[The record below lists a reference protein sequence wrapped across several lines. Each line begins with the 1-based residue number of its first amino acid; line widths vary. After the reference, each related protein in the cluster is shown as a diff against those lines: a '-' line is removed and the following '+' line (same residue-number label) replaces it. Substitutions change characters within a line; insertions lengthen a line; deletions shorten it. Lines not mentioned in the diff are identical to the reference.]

1 MIKKVRETFNENY
14 KQEYYDNLKN
24 DLAQSFG
31 EPCAFRISETPFFIG
46 KELKQE
52 VFDTCDTI
60 IEQLWKID
68 FEEIREKF
76 IPKKLQSPL
85 ALGKPH
91 FLAIDFGLCEDG
103 QGGIAPK
110 LIELQS
116 FPSLFLYQALLGKT
130 FLKNYPQIPK
140 KGFHFYLN
148 DLNEASY
155 LEELKRVIVGD
166 ENPENV
172 ILLEIYPEKQKTRI
186 DFWATKQALGIEVL
200 CLTKVIKEGKN
211 LFYEKNGRKVKI
223 NRIYNRVILDELLQ
237 MPDLKTD
244 FNLTDDV
251 DVEWVTHPDW
261 FFMISKCIMPLLS
274 HKNIPQSFYL
284 NDFPKDLDLSA
295 YVLKPLFSFAGKGI
309 NLNPT
314 LEFIEGIKDRHNYI
328 LQSKVKYAPIV
339 KAPSGT
345 NSKVELRILYTWSD
359 SENRLMPVINL
370 TRMNKG
376 DLINVSYLSNDDW
389 VGSSISFFED

>member
-1 MIKKVRETFNENY
+1 MIQKVREAFNEDF

-24 DLAQSFG
+24 DLAQTFG

-46 KELKQE
+46 KELKKE
-52 VFDTCDTI
+52 VFDACDSI

-76 IPKKLQSPL
+76 IPKELQSPST
-85 ALGKPH
+85 LGKPH
-91 FLAIDFGLCEDG
+91 FLAIDFGLCDDG

-116 FPSLFLYQALLGKT
+116 FPSLFLYQALLGKA
-130 FLKNYPQIPK
+130 FIKNYPQIPK
-140 KGFHFYLN
+140 EGFHFYFN
-148 DLNEASY
+148 NLNEITY

-166 ENPENV
+166 VSPEHV
-172 ILLEIYPEKQKTRI
+172 VLLEIYPEKQKTRI
-186 DFWATKQALGIEVL
+186 DFWATKQALGIEIL

-211 LFYEKNGRKVKI
+211 IFYEKDGRKIKI
-223 NRIYNRVILDELLQ
+223 KRIYNRVILDELLQ

-284 NDFPKDLDLSA
+284 NDFPKDLDLGT

-314 LEFIEGIKDRHNYI
+314 LEFIEGIADKQNYI
-328 LQSKVKYAPIV
+328 LQSKVRYVPIV
-339 KAPSGT
+339 KTPSGA
-345 NSKVELRILYTWSD
+345 NSKVELRIMYTWSD
-359 SENRLMPVINL
+359 VENKLKPVINL

-376 DLINVSYLSNDDW
+376 DLINVSYLTNDDW
-389 VGSSISFFED
+389 VGSSISFFEE

>member
-1 MIKKVRETFNENY
+1 MIKEVRETFNDKF

-24 DLAQSFG
+24 DLAQTFG

-46 KELKQE
+46 KELKKE
-52 VFDTCDTI
+52 VFDACDSI
-60 IEQLWKID
+60 IEQLWKIE

-85 ALGKPH
+85 PLGKPH
-91 FLAIDFGLCEDG
+91 FLAIDFGLCEDV

-116 FPSLFLYQALLGKT
+116 FPSLFFYQALLGKT

-140 KGFHFYLN
+140 EGFHFYFN
-148 DLNEASY
+148 NLNETSY
-155 LEELKRVIVGD
+155 LEELKRVILGN
-166 ENPENV
+166 ELPEHV
-172 ILLEIYPEKQKTRI
+172 VLLEIYPEKQKTRI

-211 LFYEKNGRKVKI
+211 LFYEKNGKKVRIK
-223 NRIYNRVILDELLQ
+223 RIYNRVILDELLQ

-251 DVEWVTHPDW
+251 DVQWVTHPDW
-261 FFMISKCIMPLLS
+261 FFLISKCIMPLLS

-284 NDFPKDLDLSA
+284 NDFPKDLNLSA

-314 LEFIEGIKDRHNYI
+314 LEFIEGIKDKHNYI
-328 LQSKVKYAPIV
+328 LQSKVKYSPIV

-359 SENRLMPVINL
+359 TENRLMPVINL